1 MGGIGTVSKSL
12 EKDINSKVESNKR
25 LLESKK
31 SALEDLNSK
40 KANLESEIKS
50 QNVQ

>member
-31 SALEDLNSK
+31 VL
-40 KANLESEIKS
+40 
-50 QNVQ
+50 